1 MGLSSGGG
9 LVSTATSSGGGSV
22 SSSGLTEAQVDARI
36 TANTPWKFISK
47 VDITSS
53 TGYAELPL
61 EGNHTTYK
69 LLGDQIG
76 GTTANYPYIRLT
88 QASGGITSG
97 YGLGKWYGWTSYNY
111 SYNGNASEIHLH
123 QYNGDWDKN
132 FEFVFTTTENSTR
145 PIFRWSYGN
154 ATSTYDPYISFGG
167 GQLNISTSTTIT
179 GVQVH
184 MNTGNISRGSF
195 KLYGL
200 NKHA

>member
-1 MGLSSGGG
+1 MGLTLNTNSLNVASSDG
-9 LVSTATSSGGGSV
+9 SSSA
-22 SSSGLTEAQVDARI
+22 SGLTTAQVDARI
-36 TANTPWKFISK
+36 TAKTPWTFISK

-88 QASGGITSG
+88 QASGGITGG
-97 YGLGKWYGWTSYNY
+97 YGWGRYFGWTSQNY
-111 SYNGNASEIHLH
+111 AYSGNNSQIELH
-123 QYNGDWDKN
+123 AYNGDWDKN
-132 FEFVFTTTENSTR
+132 FEFVFTTTENGTR

-154 ATSTYDPYISFGG
+154 GTSTYDPYISFGG